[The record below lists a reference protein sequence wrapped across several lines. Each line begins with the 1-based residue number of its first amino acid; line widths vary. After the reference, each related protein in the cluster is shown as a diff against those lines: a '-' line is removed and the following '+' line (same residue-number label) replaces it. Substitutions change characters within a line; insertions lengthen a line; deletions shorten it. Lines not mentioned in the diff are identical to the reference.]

1 MIEDFRNLRNKNGD
15 NVKTIAVSKR
25 STSEEILSV
34 YNLNHKDFGEN
45 RVQDLIVKH
54 NKLPKDIN
62 WHMIGHLQRNKVKD
76 IIEFIHLIHSVDSL
90 RLLDQINK
98 ESSKKNLKTNILIQ
112 VKVSQDV
119 GKYGFLTDELDNVFK
134 NYLSDKYRNIN
145 ILGLMGMATFTDNIS
160 QIESEFSLLSTLYNK
175 YSKMTNLKYLSMGMS
190 GDYLLALKYNSNMIR
205 FCLLYTSP
213 SPRDPL

>member
-45 RVQDLIVKH
+45 RVQDLIVKY

-90 RLLDQINK
+90 RLLDQINS
-98 ESSKKNLKTNILIQ
+98 ESIKKKLKTDILIQ
-112 VKVSQDV
+112 VKISKDVS
-119 GKYGFLTDELDNVFK
+119 KYGFLTDELDNVFK
-134 NYLSDKYRNIN
+134 NYLSNKYRNIN

-160 QIESEFSLLSTLYNK
+160 QVESEFSLLSSLYNK

-205 FCLLYTSP
+205 LGSAIFN
-213 SPRDPL
+213 

>member
-1 MIEDFRNLRNKNGD
+1 MSIHSNLKKIKNNIND
-15 NVKTIAVSKR
+15 KVTLVAVSK
-25 STSEEILSV
+25 TKPLEDIKIA
-34 YNLNHKDFGEN
+34 YDYGHKDFGEN
-45 RVQDLIVKH
+45 KVQELVKKAQDL
-54 NKLPKDIN
+54 PDDIN

-90 RLLDQINK
+90 RLLDQINN
-98 ESSKKNLKTNILIQ
+98 ESIKKKLKTNILIQ
-112 VKVSQDV
+112 VKISKDVS
-119 GKYGFLTDELDNVFK
+119 KYGFLTNELDNVFK

-205 FCLLYTSP
+205 LGSAIFN
-213 SPRDPL
+213 

>member
-45 RVQDLIVKH
+45 RVQDLIVKY

-98 ESSKKNLKTNILIQ
+98 ESIKKKLKTDILIQ
-112 VKVSQDV
+112 VKISKDVS
-119 GKYGFLTDELDNVFK
+119 KYGFLTNELDNVFK
-134 NYLSDKYRNIN
+134 NYLSNKYRNIN

-160 QIESEFSLLSTLYNK
+160 QIESEFSLLSSLYNK

-205 FCLLYTSP
+205 LGSAIFS
-213 SPRDPL
+213 

>member
-1 MIEDFRNLRNKNGD
+1 MIEGFRNLRNKNGD

-90 RLLDQINK
+90 RLLDQINN
-98 ESSKKNLKTNILIQ
+98 ESIKKKLKTDILIQ
-112 VKVSQDV
+112 VKISKDVS
-119 GKYGFLTDELDNVFK
+119 KYGFLTDELDNVFK
-134 NYLSDKYRNIN
+134 NYLSNKYRNIN

-160 QIESEFSLLSTLYNK
+160 QVESEFSLLSSLYNK

-190 GDYLLALKYNSNMIR
+190 GDYLSALKYNSNMIR
-205 FCLLYTSP
+205 LGSAIFN
-213 SPRDPL
+213 

>member
-25 STSEEILSV
+25 STIEEILSV

-45 RVQDLIVKH
+45 RVQDLIVKY

-98 ESSKKNLKTNILIQ
+98 ESIKKKLKTDILIQ
-112 VKVSQDV
+112 VKISKDVS
-119 GKYGFLTDELDNVFK
+119 KYGFLTNELDNVFK
-134 NYLSDKYRNIN
+134 NYLSNKYRNIN

-160 QIESEFSLLSTLYNK
+160 QIESEFSLLSSLYNK

-205 FCLLYTSP
+205 LGSAIFN
-213 SPRDPL
+213 

>member
-1 MIEDFRNLRNKNGD
+1 MIEGFRNLRNKNGD

-45 RVQDLIVKH
+45 RVQDLIVKY

-160 QIESEFSLLSTLYNK
+160 QIESEFLLLSTLYNK

-205 FCLLYTSP
+205 LGSAIFN
-213 SPRDPL
+213 

>member
-45 RVQDLIVKH
+45 RVQDLIVKY

-134 NYLSDKYRNIN
+134 NYLSDTYRNIN

-205 FCLLYTSP
+205 LGSAIFN
-213 SPRDPL
+213 

>member
-1 MIEDFRNLRNKNGD
+1 MIEGFRNLRNENGD

-25 STSEEILSV
+25 STIEEILSV

-54 NKLPKDIN
+54 NKLPKDIH

-98 ESSKKNLKTNILIQ
+98 ESIKKKLKTDILIQ
-112 VKVSQDV
+112 VKISKDDS
-119 GKYGFLTDELDNVFK
+119 KYGFLINELDNVFK
-134 NYLSDKYRNIN
+134 NYLSNKYRNIN
-145 ILGLMGMATFTDNIS
+145 ILGLMGMSTFTDNIS
-160 QIESEFSLLSTLYNK
+160 QIESEFSLLSSLYNK
-175 YSKMTNLKYLSMGMS
+175 YSKMTDLKYLSMGMS
-190 GDYLLALKYNSNMIR
+190 GDYLSALKYNSNMIR
-205 FCLLYTSP
+205 LGSAIFK
-213 SPRDPL
+213 

>member
-1 MIEDFRNLRNKNGD
+1 MIESFKNLRNKNGD

-25 STSEEILSV
+25 STIEEILSV

-54 NKLPKDIN
+54 NKLPKDIH

-98 ESSKKNLKTNILIQ
+98 ESIKKKLKTDILIQ
-112 VKVSQDV
+112 VKISKDVS
-119 GKYGFLTDELDNVFK
+119 KYGFLTNELDNVFK
-134 NYLSDKYRNIN
+134 NYLSNKYRNIN
-145 ILGLMGMATFTDNIS
+145 ILGLMGMSTFTDNIS
-160 QIESEFSLLSTLYNK
+160 QIESEFSLLSSLYNK
-175 YSKMTNLKYLSMGMS
+175 YSKMTDLKYLSMGMS

-205 FCLLYTSP
+205 LGSAIFN
-213 SPRDPL
+213 

>member
-1 MIEDFRNLRNKNGD
+1 MIEGFRNLRNENGD

-25 STSEEILSV
+25 STIEEILSV

-54 NKLPKDIN
+54 NKLPKDIH

-190 GDYLLALKYNSNMIR
+190 GDYLLALKYNSNMIKLGSAI
-205 FCLLYTSP
+205 FN
-213 SPRDPL
+213 

>member
-1 MIEDFRNLRNKNGD
+1 MIEGFRNLRNKNGD

-25 STSEEILSV
+25 STIEEILSV

-54 NKLPKDIN
+54 NKLPKDIH

-98 ESSKKNLKTNILIQ
+98 ESIKKKLKTDILIQ
-112 VKVSQDV
+112 VKISKDDS
-119 GKYGFLTDELDNVFK
+119 KYGFLTNELDNVFK
-134 NYLSDKYRNIN
+134 NYLSNKYRNIN
-145 ILGLMGMATFTDNIS
+145 ILGLMGMSTFTDNIS
-160 QIESEFSLLSTLYNK
+160 QIESEFSLLSSLYNK

-205 FCLLYTSP
+205 LGSAIFS
-213 SPRDPL
+213 

>member
-25 STSEEILSV
+25 STIEEILSV

-45 RVQDLIVKH
+45 RVQDLIVKY

-134 NYLSDKYRNIN
+134 NYLSNKYSNIN

-160 QIESEFSLLSTLYNK
+160 QIESEFSLLSSLYNK

-205 FCLLYTSP
+205 LGSAIFN
-213 SPRDPL
+213 

>member
-1 MIEDFRNLRNKNGD
+1 MIEGFKNLRNKNGD

-25 STSEEILSV
+25 STIEEILSV

-54 NKLPKDIN
+54 NKLPKDIH

-90 RLLDQINK
+90 RLLDQINN
-98 ESSKKNLKTNILIQ
+98 ESIKKKLKTDILIQ
-112 VKVSQDV
+112 VKISKDVS
-119 GKYGFLTDELDNVFK
+119 KYGFLTNELDSVFK
-134 NYLSDKYRNIN
+134 NYLSNKYRNIN

-160 QIESEFSLLSTLYNK
+160 QIESEFSLLSSLYNK

-205 FCLLYTSP
+205 LGSAIFN
-213 SPRDPL
+213 

>member
-1 MIEDFRNLRNKNGD
+1 MIEGFKNLRNKNGD

-25 STSEEILSV
+25 STIEEILSV

-45 RVQDLIVKH
+45 RVQDLILKH
-54 NKLPKDIN
+54 NKLPKDIH

-90 RLLDQINK
+90 RLLDQINN
-98 ESSKKNLKTNILIQ
+98 ESIKKKLKTDILIQ
-112 VKVSQDV
+112 VKISKDVS
-119 GKYGFLTDELDNVFK
+119 KYGFLTNELDNVFK
-134 NYLSDKYRNIN
+134 NYLSNKYRNIN

-160 QIESEFSLLSTLYNK
+160 QIESEFSLLSSLYNK

-205 FCLLYTSP
+205 LGSAIFN
-213 SPRDPL
+213 

>member
-90 RLLDQINK
+90 RLLDQINN
-98 ESSKKNLKTNILIQ
+98 ESIKKKLKTNILIQ
-112 VKVSQDV
+112 VKISKDVS
-119 GKYGFLTDELDNVFK
+119 KYGFLTNELDNVFK
-134 NYLSDKYRNIN
+134 NYLSNKYRNIN

-160 QIESEFSLLSTLYNK
+160 QIESEFSLLSSLYNK

-205 FCLLYTSP
+205 LGSAIFN
-213 SPRDPL
+213 

>member
-1 MIEDFRNLRNKNGD
+1 MIEGFRNLRNENGD

-25 STSEEILSV
+25 STIEEILSI

-54 NKLPKDIN
+54 NKLPKDIH

-98 ESSKKNLKTNILIQ
+98 ESIKKKLKTDILIQ
-112 VKVSQDV
+112 VKISKDES
-119 GKYGFLTDELDNVFK
+119 KYGFLTNELDNVFK
-134 NYLSDKYRNIN
+134 NYLSNKYRNIN
-145 ILGLMGMATFTDNIS
+145 ILGLMGMSTFTDNIS
-160 QIESEFSLLSTLYNK
+160 QIESEFSLLSSLYNK

-205 FCLLYTSP
+205 LGSAIFG
-213 SPRDPL
+213 

>member
-145 ILGLMGMATFTDNIS
+145 ILGLMGMASFTDNIS

-205 FCLLYTSP
+205 LGSAIFN
-213 SPRDPL
+213 

>member
-1 MIEDFRNLRNKNGD
+1 MIEGFRNLRNKNGD

-25 STSEEILSV
+25 STIEEILSV

-54 NKLPKDIN
+54 NKLPKDIH

-90 RLLDQINK
+90 RLLEQINN
-98 ESSKKNLKTNILIQ
+98 ESIKKKIKTDILIQ
-112 VKVSQDV
+112 VKISKDVS
-119 GKYGFLTDELDNVFK
+119 KYGFLTNELDNVFK
-134 NYLSDKYRNIN
+134 NYLSNKYRNIN

-160 QIESEFSLLSTLYNK
+160 QVESEFSLLSSLYNK

-205 FCLLYTSP
+205 LGSAIFN
-213 SPRDPL
+213 

>member
-54 NKLPKDIN
+54 NKLPKDIH

-90 RLLDQINK
+90 RLLDQINN
-98 ESSKKNLKTNILIQ
+98 ESIKKKLKTDILIQ
-112 VKVSQDV
+112 VKISKDVS
-119 GKYGFLTDELDNVFK
+119 KYGFLTNELDSVFK
-134 NYLSDKYRNIN
+134 NYLSNKYRNIN

-160 QIESEFSLLSTLYNK
+160 QIESEFSLLSSLYNK

-205 FCLLYTSP
+205 LGSAIFN
-213 SPRDPL
+213 

>member
-1 MIEDFRNLRNKNGD
+1 MTLKMIEAFRNLRNKNGD
-15 NVKTIAVSKR
+15 NVRTIAVSKR
-25 STSEEILSV
+25 STIEEILSV

-45 RVQDLIVKH
+45 RVQDLIVKY
-54 NKLPKDIN
+54 NKLPKDIY

-175 YSKMTNLKYLSMGMS
+175 YSKMTNLKYLSMGMI

-205 FCLLYTSP
+205 LGSAIFN
-213 SPRDPL
+213 

>member
-45 RVQDLIVKH
+45 RVQDLIVKY

-98 ESSKKNLKTNILIQ
+98 ESSKEEFEN
-112 VKVSQDV
+112 
-119 GKYGFLTDELDNVFK
+119 KYFNSSK
-134 NYLSDKYRNIN
+134 
-145 ILGLMGMATFTDNIS
+145 IS
-160 QIESEFSLLSTLYNK
+160 QMLV
-175 YSKMTNLKYLSMGMS
+175 
-190 GDYLLALKYNSNMIR
+190 NMD
-205 FCLLYTSP
+205 F
-213 SPRDPL
+213 

>member
-1 MIEDFRNLRNKNGD
+1 MIESFRNLRNKNGD

-25 STSEEILSV
+25 STIEEILSV

-54 NKLPKDIN
+54 NKLPKDIH

-98 ESSKKNLKTNILIQ
+98 ESIKKKLKTDILIQ
-112 VKVSQDV
+112 VKISKDES
-119 GKYGFLTDELDNVFK
+119 KYGFLTNELDNVFK
-134 NYLSDKYRNIN
+134 NYLSNKYRNIN
-145 ILGLMGMATFTDNIS
+145 ILGLMGMSTFTDNIS
-160 QIESEFSLLSTLYNK
+160 QIESEFSLLSSLYNK

-205 FCLLYTSP
+205 LGSAIFN
-213 SPRDPL
+213 

>member
-1 MIEDFRNLRNKNGD
+1 MIEGFKNLRNKNGD

-25 STSEEILSV
+25 STIEEILSV

-54 NKLPKDIN
+54 NKLPKDIH

-98 ESSKKNLKTNILIQ
+98 ESIKKKLKTDILIQ
-112 VKVSQDV
+112 VKISKDVS
-119 GKYGFLTDELDNVFK
+119 KYGFLTNELDNVFK
-134 NYLSDKYRNIN
+134 NYLSNKYRNIN
-145 ILGLMGMATFTDNIS
+145 ILGLMGMATFTENIS
-160 QIESEFSLLSTLYNK
+160 QIESEFSLLSSLYNK

-205 FCLLYTSP
+205 LGSAIFN
-213 SPRDPL
+213 

>member
-1 MIEDFRNLRNKNGD
+1 MIESFRNLRNKNGD

-25 STSEEILSV
+25 STIEEILSV

-54 NKLPKDIN
+54 NKLPKDIH

-98 ESSKKNLKTNILIQ
+98 ESIKKKLKTDILIQ
-112 VKVSQDV
+112 VKISKDVS
-119 GKYGFLTDELDNVFK
+119 KYGFLTNELDSVFK
-134 NYLSDKYRNIN
+134 NYLSNKYRNIN
-145 ILGLMGMATFTDNIS
+145 ILGLMGMSTFTDNIS
-160 QIESEFSLLSTLYNK
+160 QIESEFSLLSSLYNK

-205 FCLLYTSP
+205 LGSAIFS
-213 SPRDPL
+213 

>member
-1 MIEDFRNLRNKNGD
+1 MIEDFRNLRNKNGE

-90 RLLDQINK
+90 RLLDQINN
-98 ESSKKNLKTNILIQ
+98 ESIKKKLKTDILIQ
-112 VKVSQDV
+112 VKISKDVS
-119 GKYGFLTDELDNVFK
+119 KYGFLTDELDNVFK
-134 NYLSDKYRNIN
+134 NYLSNKYRNIN

-160 QIESEFSLLSTLYNK
+160 QVESEFSLLSSLYNK

-205 FCLLYTSP
+205 LGSAIFN
-213 SPRDPL
+213 

>member
-25 STSEEILSV
+25 STIEEILSV

-45 RVQDLIVKH
+45 RVQDLIVKQ
-54 NKLPKDIN
+54 NKLPKDIH

-98 ESSKKNLKTNILIQ
+98 ESLKKKLKTDILIQ
-112 VKVSQDV
+112 VKISKDVS
-119 GKYGFLTDELDNVFK
+119 KYGFLINELDNVFK
-134 NYLSDKYRNIN
+134 NYLSNKYRNIN
-145 ILGLMGMATFTDNIS
+145 ILGLMGMSTFTDNIS
-160 QIESEFSLLSTLYNK
+160 QIESEFSLLSSLYNK
-175 YSKMTNLKYLSMGMS
+175 YSKMTDLKYLSMGMS

-205 FCLLYTSP
+205 LGSAIFN
-213 SPRDPL
+213 

>member
-1 MIEDFRNLRNKNGD
+1 MIENFRNLRNKNGD

-25 STSEEILSV
+25 STIEEILSV

-54 NKLPKDIN
+54 NKLPKDIH

-119 GKYGFLTDELDNVFK
+119 GKYGFLSDELDNVFK
-134 NYLSDKYRNIN
+134 NYLSNKYRNIN
-145 ILGLMGMATFTDNIS
+145 ILGLMGMSTFTDNIS
-160 QIESEFSLLSTLYNK
+160 QIESEFSLLSSLYNK

-205 FCLLYTSP
+205 LGSAIFK
-213 SPRDPL
+213 